1 MKKLLVLQGLPASGK
16 STYAVKWVNED
27 PEHRLRIN
35 QDSIRTMFGKYWL
48 EDKIQLK
55 KRESITFNITM
66 ELLKQ
71 SMFNQF
77 DIVLDNMNLST
88 KTISSIEDYVSYF
101 NIKFADLQAYQ
112 IEYKLFKEPLKVLE
126 VLTNRDSKR
135 DISVGA
141 DVITNL
147 YNRYYD
153 IVNCT
158 DNNTSD

>member
-48 EDKIQLK
+48 EDKLQLK
-55 KRESITFNITM
+55 KRESITSNITM

-77 DIVLDNMNLST
+77 DIVLDNMNLNS
-88 KTISSIEDYVSYF
+88 KILDAIEDYINYF
-101 NIKFADLQAYQ
+101 NIKFTDLQAYQ
-112 IEYKLFKEPLKVLE
+112 IEYKLFKEPLNVLI
-126 VLTNRDSKR
+126 NRDSKR
-135 DISVGA
+135 DKSVGV

-147 YNRYYD
+147 YNKYYD
-153 IVNCT
+153 IVNCS
-158 DNNTSD
+158 NNNFGD

>member
-1 MKKLLVLQGLPASGK
+1 MKKLLILQGLPASGK
-16 STYAVKWVNED
+16 STYAIKWVNEN

-55 KRESITFNITM
+55 KRESIISNITM

-77 DIVLDNMNLST
+77 DIVLDNMNLNSKVLGT
-88 KTISSIEDYVSYF
+88 IEDYVNYF

-112 IEYKLFKEPLKVLE
+112 IEYKLFKEPLNVLI
-126 VLTNRDSKR
+126 NRDSKR
-135 DISVGA
+135 DKSVSA

-153 IVNCT
+153 IVNCS
-158 DNNTSD
+158 NNNFSD

>member
-35 QDSIRTMFGKYWL
+35 QDSIRRMFGKYWL

-55 KRESITFNITM
+55 KRESIISNITM

-77 DIVLDNMNLST
+77 DIVLDNMNLNSKILST
-88 KTISSIEDYVSYF
+88 IENYVNYF
-101 NIKFADLQAYQ
+101 NIKYTDLQTYK
-112 IEYKLFKEPLKVLE
+112 IEYKLFKEPLQTLID
-126 VLTNRDSKR
+126 RDSKR

-141 DVITNL
+141 NVITNL

-158 DNNTSD
+158 DSNTSD

>member
-1 MKKLLVLQGLPASGK
+1 MKTLLVLQGLPASGK

-35 QDSIRTMFGKYWL
+35 QDSIRRMFGKYWL

-55 KRESITFNITM
+55 KRESITSNITM

-77 DIVLDNMNLST
+77 DIVLDNMNFNSKVLGT
-88 KTISSIEDYVSYF
+88 IEDYVNYF
-101 NIKFADLQAYQ
+101 NMKFVELQAYQ
-112 IEYKLFKEPLKVLE
+112 IEYKLFKEPLQTLI
-126 VLTNRDSKR
+126 NRDSKR

-141 DVITNL
+141 NVITNL

>member
-16 STYAVKWVNED
+16 STYAVKWINED

-48 EDKIQLK
+48 EDKEQLK
-55 KRESITFNITM
+55 KRESITSNITM

-77 DIVLDNMNLST
+77 DIVLDNMNLNT
-88 KTISSIEDYVSYF
+88 KVLGTIEDYVNYF
-101 NIKFADLQAYQ
+101 NMKFADLQAYQ
-112 IEYKLFKEPLKVLE
+112 IEYKLFKEPLQTLI
-126 VLTNRDSKR
+126 NRDSKR
-135 DISVGA
+135 DISIGA
-141 DVITNL
+141 EVITNL

-153 IVNCT
+153 IVNCF
-158 DNNTSD
+158 DNNFSD

>member
-16 STYAVKWVNED
+16 STYAVRWVNED

-48 EDKIQLK
+48 EDKVQLK
-55 KRESITFNITM
+55 KRESITSNITM

-71 SMFNQF
+71 SMFRQF

-88 KTISSIEDYVSYF
+88 KTVSSIEDYINYV
-101 NIKFADLQAYQ
+101 NIKFADLQVYQ
-112 IEYKLFKEPLKVLE
+112 IQYKLFKEPLNVLI
-126 VLTNRDSKR
+126 NRDSKR
-135 DISVGA
+135 DKSVGA

-147 YNRYYD
+147 YNKYYD
-153 IVNCT
+153 IVNCS
-158 DNNTSD
+158 NNNFSD

>member
-1 MKKLLVLQGLPASGK
+1 MKTLLILQGLPASGK

-35 QDSIRTMFGKYWL
+35 QDSIRRMFGKYWL

-55 KRESITFNITM
+55 KRESITSNITM

-77 DIVLDNMNLST
+77 DIVLDNINLNT
-88 KTISSIEDYVSYF
+88 KLLGTIEDYVNYF
-101 NIKFADLQAYQ
+101 NIKFADLQAYK
-112 IEYKLFKEPLKVLE
+112 IVYKLFKEPLQTLID
-126 VLTNRDSKR
+126 RDSKR
-135 DISVGA
+135 DISIGA
-141 DVITNL
+141 NVITNL

-153 IVNCT
+153 IINCT
-158 DNNTSD
+158 DSNTND

>member
-16 STYAVKWVNED
+16 STYAVKWINED

-48 EDKIQLK
+48 EDKEQLK
-55 KRESITFNITM
+55 KRESITSNITM

-77 DIVLDNMNLST
+77 DIVLDNMNLNT
-88 KTISSIEDYVSYF
+88 KVLGTIEDYVNYF
-101 NIKFADLQAYQ
+101 NMKFADLQAYQ
-112 IEYKLFKEPLKVLE
+112 IEYKLFKEPLQTLI
-126 VLTNRDSKR
+126 NRDSKR
-135 DISVGA
+135 DISIGA
-141 DVITNL
+141 EVITNL

-153 IVNCT
+153 IVNCF
-158 DNNTSD
+158 DNNSGD

>member
-1 MKKLLVLQGLPASGK
+1 MKTLLVLQGLPASGK
-16 STYAVKWVNED
+16 STYAGNWVNEN

-35 QDSIRTMFGKYWL
+35 QDSIRRMFGKYWL

-55 KRESITFNITM
+55 KRESITSNITM

-77 DIVLDNMNLST
+77 DIVLDNINLNS
-88 KTISSIEDYVSYF
+88 KILGTIENYVNYF
-101 NIKFADLQAYQ
+101 NIKYPDLQAYK
-112 IEYKLFKEPLKVLE
+112 IEYKLFKEPLQTLID
-126 VLTNRDSKR
+126 RDSKR
-135 DISVGA
+135 DISIGA
-141 DVITNL
+141 NVITNL

-158 DNNTSD
+158 DSNTSD

>member
-1 MKKLLVLQGLPASGK
+1 MKTLLVLQGLPASGK
-16 STYAVKWVNED
+16 STYAVNWVNED

-35 QDSIRTMFGKYWL
+35 QDLIRRMFGKYWL

-55 KRESITFNITM
+55 KRESITSNITM

-77 DIVLDNMNLST
+77 DIVLDNMNLNS
-88 KTISSIEDYVSYF
+88 KILGTIENYVNYF
-101 NIKFADLQAYQ
+101 NIKYPDLQAYK
-112 IEYKLFKEPLKVLE
+112 IEYKLFKEPLQTLID
-126 VLTNRDSKR
+126 RDSKR
-135 DISVGA
+135 DISVSA
-141 DVITNL
+141 NVITNL

-158 DNNTSD
+158 DSNTSD

>member
-1 MKKLLVLQGLPASGK
+1 MKTLLVLQGLPASGK

-55 KRESITFNITM
+55 KRESITSNITM

-77 DIVLDNMNLST
+77 DIVLDNMNLNS
-88 KTISSIEDYVSYF
+88 KILDTIKNYVNYF
-101 NIKFADLQAYQ
+101 NIKYPDLQAYK
-112 IEYKLFKEPLKVLE
+112 IEYKLFKEPLQTLID
-126 VLTNRDSKR
+126 RDSKR

-141 DVITNL
+141 NVITNL

-158 DNNTSD
+158 DSNTSD

>member
-1 MKKLLVLQGLPASGK
+1 MKTLLVLQGLPASGK
-16 STYAVKWVNED
+16 STYAVNWVNED

-35 QDSIRTMFGKYWL
+35 QDSIRRMFGKYWL

-55 KRESITFNITM
+55 KRESITSNITM

-77 DIVLDNMNLST
+77 DIVLDNMNLNS
-88 KTISSIEDYVSYF
+88 KILCTIENYVNYF
-101 NIKFADLQAYQ
+101 NIKYPDLQAYK
-112 IEYKLFKEPLKVLE
+112 IEYKLFKEPLQTLID
-126 VLTNRDSKR
+126 RDSKR
-135 DISVGA
+135 DISVSA
-141 DVITNL
+141 NVITNL

-158 DNNTSD
+158 DSNTSD

>member
-1 MKKLLVLQGLPASGK
+1 MKTLLVLQGLPASGK
-16 STYAVKWVNED
+16 STYAVKWINED

-35 QDSIRTMFGKYWL
+35 QDSIRRMFGKYWL

-55 KRESITFNITM
+55 KRESITSNITM

-77 DIVLDNMNLST
+77 DIVLDNMNLNS
-88 KTISSIEDYVSYF
+88 KILGTIENYVNYF
-101 NIKFADLQAYQ
+101 NIKYPDLQAYK
-112 IEYKLFKEPLKVLE
+112 IEYKLFKEPLQTLID
-126 VLTNRDSKR
+126 RDSKR

-141 DVITNL
+141 NVITNL

-158 DNNTSD
+158 DSNTSD

>member
-1 MKKLLVLQGLPASGK
+1 MKTLLILQGLPVSGK

-35 QDSIRTMFGKYWL
+35 QDSIRRMFGKYWL

-55 KRESITFNITM
+55 KRESITSNITM

-77 DIVLDNMNLST
+77 DIVLDNMNLNS
-88 KTISSIEDYVSYF
+88 KILGTIENYVNYF
-101 NIKFADLQAYQ
+101 NIKYPDLQAYK
-112 IEYKLFKEPLKVLE
+112 IEYKLFKEPLQTLID
-126 VLTNRDSKR
+126 RDSKR

-141 DVITNL
+141 NVITNL

-158 DNNTSD
+158 DSNTSD

>member
-1 MKKLLVLQGLPASGK
+1 MKTLLVLQGLPASGK
-16 STYAVKWVNED
+16 STYAVNWVNED

-35 QDSIRTMFGKYWL
+35 QDSIRRMFGKYWL

-55 KRESITFNITM
+55 KRESITSNITM

-77 DIVLDNMNLST
+77 DIALDNMNLNS
-88 KTISSIEDYVSYF
+88 KILGTIENYVNYF
-101 NIKFADLQAYQ
+101 NIKYPDLQAYK
-112 IEYKLFKEPLKVLE
+112 IEYKLFKEPLQILID
-126 VLTNRDSKR
+126 RDSKR

-141 DVITNL
+141 NVITNL

-158 DNNTSD
+158 DSNTSD

>member
-1 MKKLLVLQGLPASGK
+1 MKTLLILRGLPASGK

-35 QDSIRTMFGKYWL
+35 QDSIRRMFGKYWL
-48 EDKIQLK
+48 EDKVQLK
-55 KRESITFNITM
+55 KRESITSNITM

-77 DIVLDNMNLST
+77 DIVLDNMNLNS
-88 KTISSIEDYVSYF
+88 KVLGAIEGYVNYF
-101 NIKFADLQAYQ
+101 NMKYTDLLAYKIK
-112 IEYKLFKEPLKVLE
+112 YKFFKEPLQTLID
-126 VLTNRDSKR
+126 RDSKR

-141 DVITNL
+141 NVITNL
-147 YNRYYD
+147 YNKYYA

-158 DNNTSD
+158 NSNTSD

>member
-1 MKKLLVLQGLPASGK
+1 MKKLLVLQELPASGK
-16 STYAVKWVNED
+16 STYAVKWINED

-35 QDSIRTMFGKYWL
+35 QDSIRRMFGKYWL

-71 SMFNQF
+71 CMFNQF
-77 DIVLDNMNLST
+77 DIILDNMNLNT
-88 KTISSIEDYVSYF
+88 KTISSIEDYVNYF

-112 IEYKLFKEPLKVLE
+112 IEYKLFKEPLNVLN
-126 VLTNRDSKR
+126 VLINRDSKR
-135 DISVGA
+135 DKSVGT

-153 IVNCT
+153 IVNCS
-158 DNNTSD
+158 NNNFSD